1 MDNSPQASPD
11 EDNPNARQTNPIQE
25 LDPVDKAVNEE
36 MQANGNIDDDA
47 PILARIVDDT
57 PDRVGSPFAAAPSG
71 KKTQRQPVV
80 ALHASGPLQYTA
92 MGGVVAA
99 TMLLVFAI
107 FALAW
112 YPTGGCIIAALGCA
126 TATLGLHS
134 KFKRTTTGMLVT
146 HACLFV
152 ACFISAN
159 T

>member
-1 MDNSPQASPD
+1 MDNSPQPSPD
-11 EDNPNARQTNPIQE
+11 EDNPNTRQTNPIQE
-25 LDPVDKAVNEE
+25 PDPVAKAVNED
-36 MQANGNIDDDA
+36 MQANETVDDDA

-71 KKTQRQPVV
+71 KKTPQQPVV
-80 ALHASGPLQYTA
+80 ALHDSGPLQYTA

-112 YPTGGCIIAALGCA
+112 VAR
-126 TATLGLHS
+126 S